1 LRFTCETRTSLPLC
15 RSGLLHMGQS
25 TRAVAV
31 VIKNILLKKSSPP
44 YRREPLV
51 SLGGRPAGSG
61 SLIVAERRLQLLKG
75 FVVVDIA
82 VVLKGLTAF
91 ERERP
96 LSIQAKSRAPL
107 GMPCCGICCGICCC
121 TWLSKSPRGRGE
133 ALNMPRPNSGGRFL
147 DPIKVLLHDYEKGA
161 LRRPSDFSSLSLI
174 GHASAGSAAAR
185 TDSRIAIAAGSLT
198 KPSSISRST
207 FRLAISTHGRLV
219 TAAIVSIVATKVA
232 AKHCSKL
239 FTTCLLSGQSRAAMT
254 EPPRFR
260 K

>member
-1 LRFTCETRTSLPLC
+1 LRGLRLRFTCETRTSLPLC

-133 ALNMPRPNSGGRFL
+133 ALNMYAGAVNL
-147 DPIKVLLHDYEKGA
+147 TLL
-161 LRRPSDFSSLSLI
+161 
-174 GHASAGSAAAR
+174 
-185 TDSRIAIAAGSLT
+185 
-198 KPSSISRST
+198 
-207 FRLAISTHGRLV
+207 FR
-219 TAAIVSIVATKVA
+219 
-232 AKHCSKL
+232 
-239 FTTCLLSGQSRAAMT
+239 
-254 EPPRFR
+254 
-260 K
+260 